1 MRISGKYSG
10 FWCEKQIE
18 RGGDSLHHELLML
31 CKWEILLSMK
41 SITGAVSIVE
51 KFWY

>member
-1 MRISGKYSG
+1 MRSWGKYSG
-10 FWCEKQIE
+10 FWCEKHTE
-18 RGGDSLHHELLML
+18 SGEYFLHHELLML

-41 SITGAVSIVE
+41 CITGAVSIAE